1 MTTVIIKSD
10 SETKTDLL
18 IKLAKELGL
27 EAEMQPDF
35 IELDANA
42 LAFGIGRPATS
53 AEWEHYFEKHKDDK
67 AIDWE
72 DAFPEYS
79 DEKKIEK

>member
-27 EAEMQPDF
+27 EAEEQPDF
-35 IELDANA
+35 VELDAKA
-42 LAFGIGRPATS
+42 LAFGIGRRATN
-53 AEWEHYFEKHKDDK
+53 AEWEHYFEKHKDEK
-67 AIDWE
+67 FIDIDE
-72 DAFPEYS
+72 AFSKYS
-79 DEKKIEK
+79 DDDK

>member
-10 SETKTDLL
+10 SETKIDLL

-27 EAEMQPDF
+27 EAEMQSDF
-35 IELDANA
+35 VELDAKA
-42 LAFGIGRPATS
+42 LAFGIGRPATT
-53 AEWEHYFEKHKDDK
+53 AEWEHYFEKHKDEK
-67 AIDWE
+67 PIDWD

-79 DEKKIEK
+79 TKKEIEK